1 MKISKCNKYNP
12 QEGKDY
18 NNSKVAWG
26 WESVEVPWEKEKIVD
41 LITKCGISGN
51 EFSDGHKVKDSWV
64 GTSAIM
70 LDLDGGDFTKDWL
83 ISEQSEWKF
92 NSYIYSSQNHQK
104 EKVTKS
110 GKTLPA
116 CDRLRALIPLD
127 TPIDSIFDLQAVT
140 EYFINKYQGEG
151 FDKTSFESNR
161 YFAHGNTIVSN
172 FVDDR
177 GFLDWKNLPGL
188 YESHKPEVDGSR
200 PESDKYFTFKLE
212 DVITDGDGNKV
223 LIQDIKPDT
232 PIYCPVCGHE
242 DYRTNTGH
250 NAVIKINDKTNLP
263 FIFCSS
269 CKSRGLG
276 AGGNG
281 VYNIHNDDGY
291 NIKSIEDNTIVF
303 IDTLTSKYMGGC
315 FEPGMDDFIVR
326 PLITIDHVKQFC
338 HYHKL
343 PIPEI
348 FPRARH
354 ELVFSSDEIFDYKKG
369 FVNKYIATEL
379 LKNPV
384 PKNHNASIPEYIDM
398 VIEHV
403 LGNDKEIRSQFI
415 NDLAW
420 FIQNRKKLI
429 TTYLFQGVEGTG
441 KGFLFSNVLRPILGS
456 MYCSQADQ
464 DAFGNRFNSFLQ
476 DNVLVLVNE
485 VSGNFSKSE
494 NGNLCTIEKM
504 KIAIT
509 DEYIQ
514 IEGKNKDRINGRNN
528 CSFLFATN
536 RPHGVTLSDSDRRF
550 NVAPWQTQKLHD
562 TKWWPGYNELKKLVS
577 NELQKFVWY
586 LKQFSVDAAKIG
598 HVIENEPKKL
608 LQIMSQSNADQ
619 FFKAAKKGD
628 VSWLKDH
635 LIENDEYH
643 KKESWFEIDILL
655 NGLKNRKSI
664 SVKELC
670 LLYNAIARKRLSVI
684 AFGKLAAEYLGKNKT
699 IRKGDDRFRGWKI
712 KWKLAKNKKD
722 KKMSQVVT
730 DCHSKVL
737 TTKPLIFN

>member
-1 MKISKCNKYNP
+1 MKISKCKNYDPDK
-12 QEGKDY
+12 GKGF

-26 WESVEVPWEKEKIVD
+26 WESVEVPWNEKSIVD
-41 LITKCGISGN
+41 LVTKCGISGN
-51 EFSDGHKVKDSWV
+51 EFSDGHKVKDSWI

-70 LDLDGGDFTKDWL
+70 LDFDGGDFTKEWL
-83 ISEQSEWKF
+83 ITEQKGCGF

-104 EKVTKS
+104 EKVKKS
-110 GKTLPA
+110 GKILPA

-127 TPIDSIFDLQAVT
+127 APIKTIFDLNAVT
-140 EYFINKYQGEG
+140 NYFINKYQGEG

-161 YFAHGNTIVSN
+161 YFAHGNNIVSN
-172 FVDDR
+172 FVDDK
-177 GFLDWKNLPGL
+177 GPLDWKNLPGL
-188 YESHKPEVDGSR
+188 YESHKNEVNESR

-212 DVITDGDGNKV
+212 DVITDGDGSKV
-223 LIQDIKPDT
+223 RVLDLNPDT
-232 PIYCPVCGHE
+232 PIFCPVCG
-242 DYRTNTGH
+242 DKDFRTNTGH
-250 NAVIKINDKTNLP
+250 NAVIKINNETNLP

-276 AGGNG
+276 AGGKG
-281 VYNIHNDDGY
+281 VYNIHNNDGY
-291 NIKSIEDNTIVF
+291 NIKSKENNTIVF
-303 IDTLTSKYMGGC
+303 IDTLTSRYMGGC
-315 FEPGMDDFIVR
+315 FEPGMEDYIIR
-326 PLITIDHVKQFC
+326 PLTTIDHVKQFC

-348 FPRARH
+348 FSRARH
-354 ELVFSSDEIFDYKKG
+354 ELVFASNEMFDYKKG
-369 FVNKYIATEL
+369 FVNKYIATSL

-384 PKNHNASIPEYIDM
+384 PKGHISKLPENIDK
-398 VIEHV
+398 IIDHV
-403 LGNDKEIRSQFI
+403 LASDKEIKSQFY

-420 FIQNRKKLI
+420 FIQNRQKLI
-429 TTYLFQGVEGTG
+429 TTYLFQGTEGTG
-441 KGFLFSNVLRPILGS
+441 KGFLFTNILRPILGS
-456 MYCSQADQ
+456 MYCTQADQ

-514 IEGKNKDRINGRNN
+514 IEGKNKDRINGKNN

-562 TKWWPGYNELKKLVS
+562 TKWWPGYNDLKILVS
-577 NELQKFVWY
+577 DELQEFVWY
-586 LKQFSVDAAKIG
+586 LKQFNVDATKIG
-598 HVIENEPKKL
+598 HVIENDPKKL

-619 FFKAAKKGD
+619 FFKAVKDGD
-628 VSWLKDH
+628 YIWLKDH
-635 LIENDEYH
+635 LIVNDAYL
-643 KKESWFEIDILL
+643 KKDSWFVIDILL
-655 NGLKNRKSI
+655 DGLKNRKSI

-670 LLYNAIARKRLSVI
+670 MLYNEIAKKHLSVI
-684 AFGKLAAEYLGKNKT
+684 AFGKLAAEYLGKSIVKRNGK
-699 IRKGDDRFRGWKI
+699 DVFRGWEI
-712 KWKLAKNKKD
+712 NWQEKKVESS
-722 KKMSQVVT
+722 KVSQVDT
-730 DCHSKVL
+730 DC
-737 TTKPLIFN
+737 NR

>member
-1 MKISKCNKYNP
+1 MKISKCKNYSPN
-12 QEGKDY
+12 QGKDY
-18 NNSKVAWG
+18 NNSRVAYG
-26 WESVEVPWEKEKIVD
+26 WDSVEVPWEHDKIVD
-41 LITKCGISGN
+41 LTTKYGISGN
-51 EFSDGHKVKDSWV
+51 EFRDGHKLKDSWV

-70 LDLDGGDFTKDWL
+70 LDLDGGDFTNEWL

-104 EKVTKS
+104 EKVKKS

-127 TPIDSIFDLQAVT
+127 TPIKTIFDLQAVT
-140 EYFINKYQGEG
+140 EYFIDKYQGEG
-151 FDKTSFESNR
+151 FDKTSFEQNR

-172 FVDDR
+172 FVDDKAP
-177 GFLDWKNLPGL
+177 LDWKNLPGL
-188 YESHKPEVDGSR
+188 YDSHKPKVKVSR
-200 PESDKYFTFKLE
+200 PESDKYYTFILE

-250 NAVIKINDKTNLP
+250 NAVIKINDKTKLP

-291 NIKSIEDNTIVF
+291 SFSAKKQNCIVF
-303 IDTLTSKYMGGC
+303 IDTLTSRYMGGC
-315 FEPGMDDFIVR
+315 IESGMEDYIIR

-338 HYHKL
+338 KYHKL
-343 PIPEI
+343 PTPDI

-354 ELVFSSDEIFDYKKG
+354 ELVFASDEIFDNMKG
-369 FVNKYIATEL
+369 FVNKYIATSL
-379 LKNPV
+379 LKTPAPDDHLSKL
-384 PKNHNASIPEYIDM
+384 PKYIDN
-398 VIEHV
+398 IIDHV
-403 LGNDKEIRSQFI
+403 LAHDDEIKSQFY

-429 TTYLFQGVEGTG
+429 TTYLFQGIEGTG

-514 IEGKNKDRINGRNN
+514 IEGKNKDRINGKNN

-577 NELQKFVWY
+577 DELQEFVWY
-586 LKQFSVDAAKIG
+586 LKQYAVDANKIG
-598 HVIENEPKKL
+598 RVIENDPKKL

-619 FFKAAKKGD
+619 FFKAVKDGD
-628 VSWLKDH
+628 YIWLKDH

-643 KKESWFEIDILL
+643 KKDSWIEIDTLL
-655 NGLKNRKSI
+655 DGLKDRKSI
-664 SVKELC
+664 SGKELC
-670 LLYNAIARKRLSVI
+670 MLYNVIARKNLSAI
-684 AFGKLAAEYLGKNKT
+684 AFGKLAAEYLGKSII
-699 IRKGDDRFRGWKI
+699 IRNGKDVFRGWEI
-712 KWKLAKNKKD
+712 EWHIMEDL
-722 KKMSQVVT
+722 
-730 DCHSKVL
+730 
-737 TTKPLIFN
+737 